1 MQNMKT
7 WILALTFA
15 VFVASGCNGS
25 DNKTSDNSTTTNG
38 GSTSGAGGTQ
48 ITGAGSTFV
57 YPAMSK
63 WTAAYQQANPGI
75 TFNYQPV
82 GSGAGIGQLKA
93 GTVDFAASDVAM
105 SDKELGEMPGPVVQM
120 PMIAGCVTIA
130 YNLPDVQSGLKLSGD
145 VIADIYLGRITK
157 WNDPRITSQ
166 NAGVNL
172 PDMPI
177 SVAYRSDGSGT
188 TYIFTDYLSTVSPV
202 WKVKPGKGKTVE
214 WPVGSGQKGNAGVA
228 GLVKQSPGGIGYVEL
243 AYAVQTKMTYA
254 QVRNKSGKYIEAT
267 VDSTSAAAN
276 AAVDALKADIRTSI
290 VDTSAPEGYP
300 ISGFT
305 YALLNKDPKD
315 ATKSKAIVDFMK
327 WVLGA
332 GQDMAK
338 ELQYAPLPKSVA
350 DLDDTALGTVGSK

>member
-7 WILALTFA
+7 WILALTLA
-15 VFVASGCNGS
+15 VFVASGCSSS
-25 DNKTSDNSTTTNG
+25 DNKTSDNSTTTSG
-38 GSTSGAGGTQ
+38 GSTTSGGTQ
-48 ITGAGSTFV
+48 ALTGAGSTFV

-63 WTAAYQQANPGI
+63 WTDAYQKANPGVTI
-75 TFNYQPV
+75 NYQSV

-105 SDKELGEMPGPVVQM
+105 SDKELGEMPGPVVQV
-120 PMIAGCVTIA
+120 PMVAGCVAIA
-130 YNLPDVQSGLKLSGD
+130 YNLPGVQSGLKLSGD
-145 VIADIYLGRITK
+145 VIADIYLGKITK

-177 SVAYRSDGSGT
+177 AVVGRSDGSGT

-202 WKVKPGKGKTVE
+202 WKVKPGKGKTVA
-214 WPVGSGQKGNAGVA
+214 WPVGSGQKGSAGVA

-243 AYAVQTKMTYA
+243 AYAMQTNMTYA
-254 QVRNKSGKYIEAT
+254 QVRNKSGKYAEAT

-290 VDTSAPEGYP
+290 VDTAAPDGYP

-305 YALLNKDPKD
+305 YALLEKAPKDPAKG
-315 ATKSKAIVDFMK
+315 KAIVDFMK
-327 WVLGA
+327 WIQGP

-338 ELQYAPLPKSVA
+338 ELQYAPLPKSVV
-350 DLDDTALGTVGSK
+350 DLNETALTSVGSK